1 MSSNLTS
8 GTTTPSWAWSRAYI
22 GWMKYPSANEMSP
35 IAAARM
41 VLRRVK
47 IPLRPLVRVV
57 TNGLPWLILLP

>member
-1 MSSNLTS
+1 
-8 GTTTPSWAWSRAYI
+8 
-22 GWMKYPSANEMSP
+22 MKYPSANEMSP